1 MTNEP
6 DARRLDYIASVAGPI
21 GVAAAIVAAA
31 AIWLVLTEPVTIA
44 NAVET
49 GEVAP
54 LVRQLAEIIYKAI
67 TGLFAYL

>member
-6 DARRLDYIASVAGPI
+6 DTRRLDYIASVAGPI